1 MAVHPNRCWPALPHH
16 DLTTTA
22 PRRARSA
29 VWHGLAVPPARW
41 ATQGRLVLRGQDR
54 RRRAGS
60 GPCERKSWQ
69 ASSIAT
75 PPRRLGGRSISKM
88 TARRQ
93 GSGHRARSN
102 ACLPQHGVKCF
113 DHLAFSWRGAP
124 APPRLPDTHTCASFD
139 AIMPSHG
146 PHTPQIVWQSHSAQ
160 SRPRVSP

>member
-93 GSGHRARSN
+93 GSGHCARSN
-102 ACLPQHGVKCF
+102 ACRNTGSSASITLRFRGVELLP
-113 DHLAFSWRGAP
+113 R
-124 APPRLPDTHTCASFD
+124 PDCQTHTHAQASTPSCPRMGRTPHKSCGK
-139 AIMPSHG
+139 AIPPSPDLG
-146 PHTPQIVWQSHSAQ
+146 
-160 SRPRVSP
+160 